1 MHISVNYEDSDVAK
15 ALGSIIKHPNG
26 AEFVKLLTPMLCG
39 SSEGIQHFFK
49 LMIGNKLPEVIPTG
63 TLCYMPIN
71 QMSYSSSKVLVAES
85 DLCIDDNII
94 VSIQGFR
101 GYHEYSDYMVE
112 YITILVDGT
121 RKKEITYTSAEYL
134 TVIDEI

>member
-1 MHISVNYEDSDVAK
+1 MKISVSYEDSDVAK
-15 ALGSIIKHPNG
+15 ALESIIKHPNSK
-26 AEFVKLLTPMLCG
+26 EFVKLLTPMLC
-39 SSEGIQHFFK
+39 SSSQGIQHFFK
-49 LMIGNKLPEVIPTG
+49 LMISNKLPEVIPVG

-71 QMSYSSSKVLVAES
+71 QMSYSSNKELVANS
-85 DLCIDDNII
+85 DLCIDNNII

-112 YITILVDGT
+112 HTTILEDGT
-121 RKKEITYTSAEYL
+121 RKKEITYTSTEYL

>member
-1 MHISVNYEDSDVAK
+1 MNISVNYEDSDVAK
-15 ALGSIIKHPNG
+15 TLESIIKHPNS

-49 LMIGNKLPEVIPTG
+49 LIIGNKLPEVIPIG

-85 DLCIDDNII
+85 DLCIDNNII

-101 GYHEYSDYMVE
+101 GYHEYSTYLVE
-112 YITILVDGT
+112 YTNILEDGT
-121 RKKEITYTSAEYL
+121 RKKDVTYVSAEYL
-134 TVIDEI
+134 EAIDEI